1 MKQIFTLIS
10 ALVIGASAHSQVVF
24 QSDLSSW
31 AAGDPTDWM
40 GSATSIPGASVV
52 EATIGSVYGASNASL
67 INTSASHQ
75 RFTTQNVTVT
85 AGETYLIEM
94 WVFGLMGQLRTGFYD
109 ATNNAYNPY
118 NSYFNIATESGGT
131 TPVLLSQEVTVPAG
145 CTQGQFILSVHSTD
159 PATAGAPFF
168 AGIMIDSV
176 SVSVTTPTPPT
187 VVSIYN
193 IQYATGSPA
202 DSPYDG
208 QIVTTSGI
216 VTARILNG
224 PDSAAYFI
232 QDGTGPWNGVY
243 VYDTDAAVQ
252 IGDSVV
258 LTGEVDE
265 YFNLTEIKNVTAYTV
280 ETTGNTLPAA
290 TVVTTT
296 NANMEQ
302 YEGVLLTVSS
312 AECTNTTEGFG
323 MWSINDGSGIVKC
336 DDDIFPYHLTAVV
349 GNWYMVTGVGHY
361 TFSEAK
367 ILPRDINDIS
377 ITGVNGIEE
386 FTSFSLYPNPAAN
399 YVTLNVA
406 PNAVVRVYDMQGKLI
421 LENVGENMID
431 VSNYNNGIYQVVVIE
446 NGTVSSQKLIVNK

>member
-10 ALVIGASAHSQVVF
+10 ALVIGVSAQSQVVF

-52 EATIGSVYGASNASL
+52 EATIGSVYGSSNASL

-75 RFTTQNVTVT
+75 RFTTQNVTVV

-109 ATNNAYNPY
+109 ATNNAYGTYNP
-118 NSYFNIATESGGT
+118 YFNIATESGGT

-145 CTQGQFILSVHSTD
+145 CTSGQFILSVHSTD
-159 PATAGAPFF
+159 PATAGAPFY

-176 SVSVTTPTPPT
+176 SVSVTTPTPPV
-187 VVSIYN
+187 VVSIYD

-208 QIVTTSGI
+208 QVVTTSGI

-232 QDGTGPWNGVY
+232 QDGTGAWNGVY
-243 VYDTDAAVQ
+243 VYDTDAAVE

-258 LTGEVDE
+258 VTGEVDE

-280 ETTGNTLPAA
+280 ETTGNALPAA
-290 TVVTTT
+290 VTVTTS
-296 NANMEQ
+296 NANMEM
-302 YEGVLLTVSS
+302 YEGVLMTVSS

-323 MWSINDGSGIVKC
+323 LWSINDGSGIVKC
-336 DDDIFPYHLTAVV
+336 DDDIFPYHLTAIV

-361 TFSEAK
+361 TFSEQK

-377 ITGVNGIEE
+377 TTGVNGIDEHTN
-386 FTSFSLYPNPAAN
+386 FTVYPNPASN
-399 YVTLNVA
+399 FVQLMVA
-406 PNAVVRVYDMQGKLI
+406 PDAVVRVYDIHGRII
-421 LENVGENMID
+421 LENIGENLMD
-431 VSNYNNGIYQVVVIE
+431 VSNFENGIYQVVVIE
-446 NGTVSSQKLIVNK
+446 NGITSTQKLIVNK